1 MKKLIFILVF
11 LPACLLSCHK
21 PVKGKTIP
29 RDLLLQHVMT
39 ELLDSNCNVLEIKDE
54 LLMLL
59 DTMQQYA
66 TYYPQ
71 EEIRIWAKSV
81 TFVLGNLTICDES
94 CTPEERSFYHD
105 TLALRLADIEGVW
118 YRTPKEQLAI
128 GDSNAV
134 VVSTL
139 STDYLLYDENMTSHI
154 LRLLYYQHEDDESM
168 VFVLPND
175 SYGTAT
181 IMFSDQLDGT
191 LIDSIK
197 FNQDN
202 CLERITK
209 ADAGYSGMAFG
220 KDLIDA
226 MRQHMWMF
234 VAYVDS
240 DESKPI
246 GDRIHSYQILLSYF
260 QEAYNNLS
268 AE

>member
-1 MKKLIFILVF
+1 M
-11 LPACLLSCHK
+11 
-21 PVKGKTIP
+21 
-29 RDLLLQHVMT
+29 LLQHVMT

-66 TYYPQ
+66 TYHPQ
-71 EEIRIWAKSV
+71 EEIRVGAKSLA
-81 TFVLGNLTICDES
+81 FVLGDLTLHDEL

-154 LRLLYYQHEDDESM
+154 LRLMYYQHEEDESM
-168 VFVLPND
+168 VFALPD
-175 SYGTAT
+175 DAAGIAT
-181 IMFSDQLDGT
+181 IMFSDRLDGT
-191 LIDSIK
+191 LIDSVR

-202 CLERITK
+202 CLGLIKK
-209 ADAGYSGMAFG
+209 ADAGYSGMVFG

-246 GDRIHSYQILLSYF
+246 ADRIHSYQILLSYF
-260 QEAYNNLS
+260 QTAYDNLS
-268 AE
+268 VE

>member
-11 LPACLLSCHK
+11 LPVCLLSCHK

-66 TYYPQ
+66 TYHPQ

-94 CTPEERSFYHD
+94 CTIEECQFYLD
-105 TLALRLADIEGVW
+105 TLFPYIADIEEAW
-118 YRTPKEQLAI
+118 YRTPEEQLSI
-128 GDSNAV
+128 GDSSALGV
-134 VVSTL
+134 CTL
-139 STDYLLYDENMTSHI
+139 STVWLLCDENMTFRT
-154 LRLLYYQHEDDESM
+154 LRLRYYQREDDESM

-246 GDRIHSYQILLSYF
+246 ADRIHSYQILLSYF
-260 QEAYNNLS
+260 QTAYDNLS
-268 AE
+268 VE